1 MSLRGTLIT
10 AAIVLII
17 LVIGAFLTSRGMN
30 PLDRIAGN
38 VSAPT
43 APPPA
48 TGTGG

>member
-30 PLDRIAGN
+30 PLDRLA
-38 VSAPT
+38 APAAAPS
-43 APPPA
+43 APPPS